1 MEGGWEDPWWSDIR
15 TQERRK
21 QCLVLKVRYYRKH
34 LKRRRRR
41 GYAEP
46 EPEPE
51 RLAMT
56 CSHLLAYVEGNTV
69 ASVRLAAMY
78 TFIT

>member
-1 MEGGWEDPWWSDIR
+1 MSCSESEILYKTSKKKEG
-15 TQERRK
+15 
-21 QCLVLKVRYYRKH
+21 
-34 LKRRRRR
+34 RR

-46 EPEPE
+46 EPE

-56 CSHLLAYVEGNTV
+56 YSHLLAYVEGNTV